1 LYLELEL
8 NEKENKS
15 HTLNASNKVNQRDP
29 VRIDKTRI
37 KVINIANTTGINK
50 NALIRFFRHPII
62 TAEML
67 SKFLRK

>member
-8 NEKENKS
+8 NKKENKS

-37 KVINIANTTGINK
+37 KVINIENIVGINK
-50 NALIRFFRHPII
+50 NGLIRFFRHPII

-67 SKFLRK
+67 FKFLRK